1 MEKTSVEELKRS
13 EVRSLFDKILGD
25 KNISLS
31 PVSIEVLES
40 KESDFTNIK
49 FSFLEL
55 TPRSEEQILLE
66 DAQGKGFVDCLF
78 RSLQSCYVEK
88 YPSLERIRLVDLS
101 VDSLIAST
109 KSGTGSDAKTSVVF
123 KLEVDEKGI
132 VEFRNSSRSIIYSS
146 FVSVLKAFEFY
157 INCEAAFRK
166 LQEIL
171 QNGKQRN
178 RQDIVEKCK
187 FDLSKIT
194 RMNSYEKEKRKC

>member
-1 MEKTSVEELKRS
+1 VEKVSVEELKRS
-13 EVRSLFDKILGD
+13 EIRLLFDKLLGD
-25 KNISLS
+25 KNVSLS
-31 PVSIEVLES
+31 PVLIEVLES

-49 FSFLEL
+49 FSFLES
-55 TPRSEEQILLE
+55 TPIKEEQVLLKDTE
-66 DAQGKGFVDCLF
+66 GKGFVDCLF
-78 RSLQSCYVEK
+78 RSLQNHYVEK
-88 YPSLERIRLVDLS
+88 YPSLKRIRLADLS

-132 VEFRNSSRSIIYSS
+132 VEFRDSSRSIMYSS
-146 FVSVLKAFEFY
+146 FVSALKAFEFY
-157 INCEAAFRK
+157 INCEAAFLK